1 MDTKKGKLA
10 NSEDGTIEQAYQNY
24 KLLKEEVDIWQQ
36 ERSSYWLKMFNMAE
50 KPPYL
55 PVLDLP
61 SEAIIELWQRLNQAA
76 RVEISDSKLREM
88 WQQFKESQEIM
99 DEKMSARFQMA
110 VRGVAHLASQMA
122 DEKKIPAQSYHDHG
136 SITCPVCGEDS
147 ALAVLTPPN
156 GKRTMHCTLCGF
168 EWEVNRVGCLHCG
181 SENAKQQIYLKN
193 EAFPGIEMVVCQL
206 CGQYFKEID
215 TRELY
220 VQDYIWEDIR
230 TLPLNFAT
238 ELWLSEQAKKSD
250 QIH

>member
-1 MDTKKGKLA
+1 ML
-10 NSEDGTIEQAYQNY
+10 
-24 KLLKEEVDIWQQ
+24 
-36 ERSSYWLKMFNMAE
+36 NMAE

-55 PVLDLP
+55 PILDLP
-61 SEAIIELWQRLNQAA
+61 SDAIIELWQRLNQAA
-76 RVEISDSKLREM
+76 EVQISDAKLKEM
-88 WQQFKESQEIM
+88 WQQFKESQDIM

-122 DEKKIPAQSYHDHG
+122 NEKKVSAPSFHDHG
-136 SITCPVCGEDS
+136 GITCPVCGEDS
-147 ALAVLTPPN
+147 TLAVLAPPN
-156 GKRTMHCTLCGF
+156 GKRAMHCTLCGF
-168 EWEVNRVGCLHCG
+168 EWEVNRIGCLHCG
-181 SENAKQQIYLKN
+181 SEDAKQQIYLKN

-238 ELWLSEQAKKSD
+238 EPGYPNKQKSD
-250 QIH
+250 QVH